1 MSSFEITSSW
11 WNRCYTG
18 RPGREYAPDTVHEE
32 IWTEQILSHFPEGTP
47 LKILDV
53 GTGGGYFARILSAAG
68 HDVTGI
74 DANENA
80 IKGAR
85 MRAETAGV
93 SPTFLVMD
101 NHHLDFPDDTFDLV
115 VSRNVVWTLYDPAA
129 AYLEWKRV
137 LKPGGKVI
145 VYDANWHLEF
155 YHPEIAAWV
164 RSNEKECRERYG
176 VDMRVCTDDKAFY
189 DTLPLSDV
197 PRPAWDR
204 QTLVQLGYTNIEIT
218 KDIGDRVYT
227 EWERCLYAA
236 TPFFEICAVKP
247 EMDSKKKFVREYW
260 NKARDASAYPAE
272 SLRKWAGVFGNLL
285 PEGKILDI
293 LDVGTGGGFIA
304 CALANAGH
312 RVTGVDLSDQRI
324 ADALKQAEALGLDIR
339 FLCTDAGELPFADAS
354 FDAVVCRNLV
364 WTLFDPEMVMAQWKR
379 VLRPGGLILYIDAGW
394 YYYLYDEASR
404 AKFDP
409 VIYPYSQSEEYRAC
423 EASAKDMPL
432 SKQARPAWDCEA
444 LKALGMTCVE
454 SFDISETARTE
465 EEQKVYAFAPLF
477 AVRAVKPIKKQ
488 GGNP

>member
-1 MSSFEITSSW
+1 MGSFEITSNW
-11 WNRCYTG
+11 WKRCYTG
-18 RPGREYAPDTVHEE
+18 TPGGEYTPDTIH
-32 IWTEQILSHFPEGTP
+32 EQIWADEILQHFPKGSV

-53 GTGGGYFARILSAAG
+53 GTGGGYFARLLSARG
-68 HDVTGI
+68 HDVIGI

-80 IKGAR
+80 IKTAR
-85 MRAETAGV
+85 ARAERDGV
-93 SPTFLVMD
+93 HPQFLVMD
-101 NHHLDFPDDTFDLV
+101 NHALDFPDDTFDLV

-164 RSNEKECRERYG
+164 RWNEQTCRERYG

-204 QTLVQLGYTNIEIT
+204 QTLVQLGYTDIEIRS
-218 KDIGDRVYT
+218 DISAEVYT

-247 EMDSKKKFVREYW
+247 EMDEKKQFVRSYW
-260 NKARDASAYPAE
+260 NKAGDATVFPEE
-272 SLRKWAGVFGNLL
+272 SLQKWAEIYARYLPAGN
-285 PEGKILDI
+285 KLDI

-304 CALANAGH
+304 SALAYAGH

-324 ADALKQAEALGLDIR
+324 RDAKQNAAAAGLDVR
-339 FLCTDAGELPFADAS
+339 FLCTDAGELPFS
-354 FDAVVCRNLV
+354 EGQFDAVVCRNLV
-364 WTLFDPEMVMAQWKR
+364 WTLFDPETVMAQWKR
-379 VLRPGGLILYIDAGW
+379 VLKPGGVILYVDANW
-394 YYYLYDEASR
+394 FYYLYDADSR

-409 VIYPYSQSEEYRAC
+409 ALYPYSQTEEYQAC
-423 EASAKDMPL
+423 EASAWDMPL
-432 SKQARPAWDCEA
+432 SSQKRPEWDCAA
-444 LKALGMTCVE
+444 LERLGMERVE
-454 SFDISETARTE
+454 CFELSEIARSP

-477 AVRAVKPIKKQ
+477 AVRAVKPME
-488 GGNP
+488 